1 MTQLPR
7 NYLQPV
13 FKFLAAL
20 QTHNTKAWFD
30 AHRAE
35 YDAAKQLVE
44 GLIENVIDDFRAIED
59 FEDLKPKDCLFRI
72 NRDVRFS
79 ADKSPYKINFGASLA
94 KGGKHSR
101 RMPYY
106 IHLQPGNQSP
116 LAGGLYMPTPEQIG
130 KVRAAIAAD
139 SRPLRKIL
147 RGKAFVDAFGVMTD
161 ETEGRLKT
169 APKGYSRD
177 HPDIDLL
184 QFKAWAVMQPLT
196 DTAALSPDL
205 LAHTLQTFKAL
216 KPLNDWLNAVL
227 LA

>member
-1 MTQLPR
+1 MALPR
-7 NYLQPV
+7 NHLKPALD
-13 FKFLAAL
+13 FLSQLKA
-20 QTHNTKAWFD
+20 HNNKAWFD

-35 YDAAKQLVE
+35 YDLARRRFE
-44 GLIENVIDDFRAIED
+44 DFIEIVIDEFRPVED
-59 FEDLKPKDCLFRI
+59 FENLTPKDCLFRI

-94 KGGKHSR
+94 LGGKHSR

-106 IHLQPGNQSP
+106 IHLQPGDQSL

-130 KVRAAIAAD
+130 RVRAAIAAN
-139 SRPLRKIL
+139 STPLRKLL
-147 RGKAFVDAFGVMTD
+147 RAKTFVEYFGVVTD

-169 APKGYSRD
+169 APKGYDRD

-184 QFKAWAVMQPLT
+184 QFKQWAVMHPLT
-196 DTAALSPDL
+196 DKQVLSPDL
-205 LAHTLQTFKAL
+205 LPYTIKVFKAL
-216 KPLNDWLNAVL
+216 KPLNDWLNSIL

>member
-1 MTQLPR
+1 MALPR
-7 NYLQPV
+7 NHLKPALD
-13 FKFLAAL
+13 FLSQLKA
-20 QTHNTKAWFD
+20 HNNKAWFD

-35 YDAAKQLVE
+35 YDLARRRFE
-44 GLIENVIDDFRAIED
+44 DFIEIVIDEFRPVED
-59 FEDLKPKDCLFRI
+59 FENLTPKDCLFRI

-94 KGGKHSR
+94 LGGKHSR

-106 IHLQPGNQSP
+106 IHLQPGNQSL

-130 KVRAAIAAD
+130 RVRAAIAAN
-139 SRPLRKIL
+139 STPLRKLL
-147 RGKAFVDAFGVMTD
+147 RAKTFVEYFGVVTD

-169 APKGYSRD
+169 APKGYDRD

-184 QFKAWAVMQPLT
+184 QFKQWAVMHPLT
-196 DTAALSPDL
+196 DKQVLSPDL
-205 LAHTLQTFKAL
+205 LPYTIKVFRAL
-216 KPLNDWLNAVL
+216 KPLNDWLNSIL

>member
-1 MTQLPR
+1 MALPR
-7 NYLQPV
+7 NHLKPALD
-13 FKFLAAL
+13 FLSQLKA
-20 QTHNTKAWFD
+20 HNNKAWFD

-35 YDAAKQLVE
+35 YDLARRRFE
-44 GLIENVIDDFRAIED
+44 DFIEIVIDEFRPVED
-59 FEDLKPKDCLFRI
+59 FENLTPKDCLFRI

-94 KGGKHSR
+94 LGGKHSR

-106 IHLQPGNQSP
+106 IHLQPGDQSL

-130 KVRAAIAAD
+130 RVRAAIAAN
-139 SRPLRKIL
+139 STPLRKLL
-147 RGKAFVDAFGVMTD
+147 RAKAFVEYFGVVTD

-169 APKGYSRD
+169 APKGYDRD

-184 QFKAWAVMQPLT
+184 QFKQWAVMHPLT
-196 DTAALSPDL
+196 DKQVLSPDL
-205 LAHTLQTFKAL
+205 LPYTIKVFKAL
-216 KPLNDWLNAVL
+216 KPLNDWLNSIL